1 MYLAKSR
8 YDHTAYF
15 VKKLLTRGLSPDR
28 VKFFL
33 KESDTLEKLNKFNH
47 PNLQYLTTWFIDKY
61 DYIIMVI
68 EYREG
73 KTLKNVFEEQV
84 NDGKLMETET
94 VVHILS

>member
-1 MYLAKSR
+1 
-8 YDHTAYF
+8 
-15 VKKLLTRGLSPDR
+15 
-28 VKFFL
+28 
-33 KESDTLEKLNKFNH
+33 
-47 PNLQYLTTWFIDKY
+47 
-61 DYIIMVI
+61 MVI